1 MPRGAIP
8 FRVGQPINWAF
19 ALRDPRSG
27 LVVALGSWPAVG
39 SWLVLGL
46 LFGLAMGPYQAL
58 SGLGFRIQA
67 ALWLS
72 AEPQSLLGCLL
83 VFGATS
89 LLVLLAWGPLAGG
102 RGGGTASL
110 LALDRAS
117 QSEGNAVALLWLQ
130 QLNLATQL
138 RRLPLMLLTHLGGLA
153 VGVESPSVALGA
165 SLLLAIRRRWPS
177 CSPWSLSRPS
187 YWP

>member
-8 FRVGQPINWAF
+8 FRIRPPNYSAF

-27 LVVALGSWPAVG
+27 LVVALGSW
-39 SWLVLGL
+39 LVLGL
-46 LFGLAMGPYQAL
+46 LIGLAMGPYQAL
-58 SGLGFRIQA
+58 SELGFRIQA

-72 AEPQSLLGCLL
+72 AKPQSLLGCLL

-117 QSEGNAVALLWLQ
+117 QSEGKAVELLWLQ
-130 QLNLATQL
+130 
-138 RRLPLMLLTHLGGLA
+138 
-153 VGVESPSVALGA
+153 
-165 SLLLAIRRRWPS
+165 
-177 CSPWSLSRPS
+177 
-187 YWP
+187 

>member
-8 FRVGQPINWAF
+8 FRIGPPIDWAF

-27 LVVALGSWPAVG
+27 LVVALG

-102 RGGGTASL
+102 RAGGSML
-110 LALDRAS
+110 LAT
-117 QSEGNAVALLWLQ
+117 E
-130 QLNLATQL
+130 
-138 RRLPLMLLTHLGGLA
+138 
-153 VGVESPSVALGA
+153 
-165 SLLLAIRRRWPS
+165 S
-177 CSPWSLSRPS
+177 CSRFWVMP
-187 YWP
+187 

>member
-1 MPRGAIP
+1 LWQLA
-8 FRVGQPINWAF
+8 V
-19 ALRDPRSG
+19 
-27 LVVALGSWPAVG
+27 GSWLALG

-46 LFGLAMGPYQAL
+46 LFGLEMGPYQAL
-58 SGLGFRIQA
+58 SELGFRIQA

-72 AEPQSLLGCLL
+72 AEPQLLLGCLL

-102 RGGGTASL
+102 RGGGTAAL

-117 QSEGNAVALLWLQ
+117 QSEGKAVELLWLQ

-138 RRLPLMLLTHLGGLA
+138 RRLPLMLFTHLGGLS

-165 SLLLAIRRRWPS
+165 SLLP
-177 CSPWSLSRPS
+177 
-187 YWP
+187 

>member
-1 MPRGAIP
+1 
-8 FRVGQPINWAF
+8 
-19 ALRDPRSG
+19 
-27 LVVALGSWPAVG
+27 VG

-58 SGLGFRIQA
+58 SELGFRIQV

-117 QSEGNAVALLWLQ
+117 QSEGNAVELLWLQ

-138 RRLPLMLLTHLGGLA
+138 HATFRLETYN
-153 VGVESPSVALGA
+153 ALGMAPA
-165 SLLLAIRRRWPS
+165 SFGGGQGRGLQAGTGKQTCTAL
-177 CSPWSLSRPS
+177 
-187 YWP
+187 